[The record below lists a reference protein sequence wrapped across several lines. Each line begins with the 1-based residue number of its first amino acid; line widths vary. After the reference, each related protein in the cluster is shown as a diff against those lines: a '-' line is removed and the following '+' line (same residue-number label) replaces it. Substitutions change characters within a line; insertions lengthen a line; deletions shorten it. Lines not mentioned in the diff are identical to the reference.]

1 MTRPFKIAVIAALL
15 LSSMVLAQNAP
26 APAAAPASNT
36 FITGVGNYSHIVADL
51 DKSLAFYRDVI
62 GLQPTAPPQ
71 AFSGNPAIMKLGNT
85 AGAQS
90 RYVALAVPGSAV
102 GVEIIEYKD
111 IARTAAHPRF

>member
-1 MTRPFKIAVIAALL
+1 MPRTLKIAAIAALV
-15 LSSMVLAQNAP
+15 LSSTAFAQNA
-26 APAAAPASNT
+26 SNS

-62 GLQPTAPPQ
+62 GLQPNAPPQ

-85 AGAQS
+85 VGAQS
-90 RYVALAVPGSAV
+90 RFVALTVPGSAI

-111 IARTAAHPRF
+111 IARNPAHP